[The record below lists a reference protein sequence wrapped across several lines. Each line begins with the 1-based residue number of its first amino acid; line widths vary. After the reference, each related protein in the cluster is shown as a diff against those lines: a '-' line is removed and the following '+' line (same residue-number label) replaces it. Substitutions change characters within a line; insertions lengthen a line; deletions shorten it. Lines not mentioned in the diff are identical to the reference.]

1 MRLEEKN
8 QIKRL
13 RAEGHSYGR
22 VATMLGLSENT
33 VKSFCRRNGLAG
45 RGEVEKNV
53 DEDAHTCKCCGLPVK
68 QNPGRKEK
76 KFCSYSCRMRW
87 WKEHSDQVQRK
98 ANYQFECAFC
108 HKPFTAYGNANRKYC
123 CHECYVADR
132 FGGESNE

>member
-1 MRLEEKN
+1 MRLEEKS

-13 RAEGHSYGR
+13 RAEGYSYGR
-22 VATMLGLSENT
+22 VASMLGLSENT
-33 VKSFCRRNGLAG
+33 VKSFCRRNGMAG
-45 RGEVEKNV
+45 RAEVEENV
-53 DEDAHTCKCCGLPVK
+53 DADVHTCKFCGLPVK
-68 QNPGRKEK
+68 QTQGRKEK
-76 KFCSYSCRMRW
+76 KFCSYTCRMRW

-132 FGGESNE
+132 FRGESNG